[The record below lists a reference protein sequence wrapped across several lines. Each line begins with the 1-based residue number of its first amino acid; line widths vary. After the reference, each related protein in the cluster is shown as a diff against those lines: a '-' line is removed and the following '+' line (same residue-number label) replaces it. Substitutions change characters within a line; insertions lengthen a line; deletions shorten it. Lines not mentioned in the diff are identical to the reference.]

1 MPFYEAASKVIT
13 MDDLIVQMSAL
24 SISDEIDDL
33 IVQMKCLTINEDVI
47 EYNTTRYVDGVR

>member
-1 MPFYEAASKVIT
+1 
-13 MDDLIVQMSAL
+13 MDDLIVQMNAL

-33 IVQMKCLTINEDVI
+33 IVKMKCLTINEDVI

>member
-1 MPFYEAASKVIT
+1 
-13 MDDLIVQMSAL
+13 MDDLIVQMSSL

-47 EYNTTRYVDGVR
+47 EYNTTRYVNGVR

>member
-1 MPFYEAASKVIT
+1 

>member
-1 MPFYEAASKVIT
+1 

-33 IVQMKCLTINEDVI
+33 IVKMKCLTINEDVV

>member
-1 MPFYEAASKVIT
+1 

-33 IVQMKCLTINEDVI
+33 IVKMKCLTINEDVI
-47 EYNTTRYVDGVR
+47 EYNTTRYVNGVR

>member
-1 MPFYEAASKVIT
+1 

-24 SISDEIDDL
+24 SIRDEIDDL
-33 IVQMKCLTINEDVI
+33 IVKMKCLTINEDVV

>member
-1 MPFYEAASKVIT
+1 

-33 IVQMKCLTINEDVI
+33 IVQMKCLTINEDII
-47 EYNTTRYVDGVR
+47 EYNTTRYVNGVR

>member
-1 MPFYEAASKVIT
+1 

-33 IVQMKCLTINEDVI
+33 IVKMKCLTINEDVI
-47 EYNTTRYVDGVR
+47 EYNTTQYVDGVR